1 MLGKDLSHEQ
11 IATAERERRRKTEAG
26 TGRALETALYPLDL
40 TLRGIRRYGK
50 SLSRELIW
58 QCLLWG
64 GNGKKW
70 RKLDDV
76 QPEDVTKYDC
86 SIIDG
91 INIANKRIK
100 IFLAGKTDGF
110 ATHNLQPSSSCL
122 DKIPPSFLKGKRR
135 SWKKGTRGPTM
146 TNSPWMFSCY

>member
-1 MLGKDLSHEQ
+1 M
-11 IATAERERRRKTEAG
+11 
-26 TGRALETALYPLDL
+26 
-40 TLRGIRRYGK
+40 
-50 SLSRELIW
+50 
-58 QCLLWG
+58 LWG

-135 SWKKGTRGPTM
+135 SWKKRYPGT
-146 TNSPWMFSCY
+146 NYD